1 MTKRPLVAVAATA
14 TALATLLT
22 LSACVPNAPTS
33 TGSGAADDA
42 ANALTVDSS
51 SDACTVSAAEAP
63 SGSISFAVTN
73 SGDQVTEFYLLA
85 DDGLRIVGE
94 VENVSPG
101 IERNLVV
108 LAKPG
113 TYYTVCKPGMVGDG
127 IGKSEFTVTDSGEEV
142 AVGDDAEAID
152 AAATN
157 YVAYAKNQV
166 EGLVTATKTFTD
178 AYLAGDDDTARSLY
192 PTTRAA
198 YERIE
203 PLAESFGDLDPKI
216 DFREADVPEGTEW
229 TGWHR
234 IEKDLFPPTAEENG
248 GKKYVA
254 LTDDER
260 KHFADLLNTDT
271 EALNTAVHEPDYTV
285 TIDAISNGA
294 IGLLDEVASGKIT
307 GEEEIWSHTDLWDFQ
322 ANLEGARVAYEG
334 VRDIAETKD
343 PDLVATIDEEFTAL
357 EALLA
362 QYGSLDEG
370 FTFYDE
376 LTADQI
382 KELANGVNALAE
394 PLSELTAVVVG

>member
-1 MTKRPLVAVAATA
+1 MTKRPFTAVAVTA
-14 TALATLLT
+14 TALATLLA
-22 LSACVPNAPTS
+22 LSACVPNTPTS
-33 TGSGAADDA
+33 SGSGAADAA

-51 SDACTVSAAEAP
+51 SDACTVSAATAP

-73 SGDQVTEFYLLA
+73 SSDQVTEFYLLA

-127 IGKSEFTVTDSGEEV
+127 IGKAEFTVTDSGEEV
-142 AVGDDAEAID
+142 AAGDDAAAIE

-166 EGLVTATKTFTD
+166 EGLVTATKTFTE
-178 AYLAGDDDTARSLY
+178 AYLAGDDETARSLY

-216 DFREADVPEGTEW
+216 DFREADVPEDTEW

-248 GKKYVA
+248 GDEYVA

-260 KHFADLLNTDT
+260 THFADLLNTDT

-334 VRDIAETKD
+334 VRDIAEPKD
-343 PDLVATIDEEFTAL
+343 AELVATLDEEFTAL
-357 EALLA
+357 ETLLA
-362 QYGSLDEG
+362 QYGSLEDG
-370 FTFYDE
+370 FVYYDE